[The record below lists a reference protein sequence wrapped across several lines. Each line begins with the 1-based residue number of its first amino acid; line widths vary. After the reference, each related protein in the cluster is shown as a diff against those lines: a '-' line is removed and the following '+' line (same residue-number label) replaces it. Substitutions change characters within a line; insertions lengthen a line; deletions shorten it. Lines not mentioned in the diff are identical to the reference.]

1 MSGLSIN
8 TSAEVNYSSKLTKE
22 KITELKGLLEE
33 ASGEYYE
40 GDKEKSYEIIGNIVD
55 ELDESM
61 FNNYSDQMEIS
72 SLKGTIDAKRRGK
85 RVSKAYELINV
96 LEKILDRVKPMNGGK
111 RKKTRKSKK
120 TRKTIKRK
128 L

>member
-1 MSGLSIN
+1 MATLSIN

-55 ELDESM
+55 QLDESM
-61 FNNYSDQMEIS
+61 FNNYSDQMEVLA
-72 SLKGTIDAKRRGK
+72 LKTTIDAKRRGK
-85 RVSKAYELINV
+85 RVSKAYELINI
-96 LEKILDRVKPMNGGK
+96 LEKILDRVKPMNGGR